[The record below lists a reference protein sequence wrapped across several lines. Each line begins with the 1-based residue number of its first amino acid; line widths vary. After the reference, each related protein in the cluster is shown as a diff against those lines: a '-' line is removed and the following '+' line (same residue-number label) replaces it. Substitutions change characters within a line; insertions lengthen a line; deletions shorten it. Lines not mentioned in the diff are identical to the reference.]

1 MATKANA
8 RGHKGAKKRGYK
20 RRVMDLKNR
29 TRDLDRIQDDI
40 KAMAEGKPAPH
51 VREGA
56 DAAELPGGGA
66 SYCAPCA
73 RHFIDDR
80 ALALHAKTKDHRK
93 QLRRVAEEQ
102 YTQAEADA
110 GAGASR

>member
-1 MATKANA
+1 MATKANST
-8 RGHKGAKKRGYK
+8 GHKGAKNRRYK

-29 TRDLDRIQDDI
+29 SRDLDRIQDDL
-40 KAMAEGKPAPH
+40 KAMAAGKPAPH
-51 VREGA
+51 VREGVEAA
-56 DAAELPGGGA
+56 DLPGGGA

-73 RHFIDDR
+73 RHFVDDR

-110 GAGASR
+110 GAGMSR